1 MESARDAAS
10 PVIDESK
17 VKKVIQDYPYKQI
30 RAIYDEATIRVYQ
43 AYSDLIADSALENGI
58 FVSPPFK
65 LERMTWI
72 KPSFLWMMYRAGWG
86 FKDSGQKRILAV
98 DITHDGFAWALK
110 NSCPSHPEPGMSQD
124 EWNQIKKN
132 SPVRIQWDP
141 ERDLHLQPLSYRSI
155 QIGLSK
161 EAVRYYISQW
171 IVCITDIT
179 PLAHEI
185 YNHIKDGDLS
195 TAQQLLPKETPYTR
209 NIPQEDDRLLY

>member
-1 MESARDAAS
+1 M
-10 PVIDESK
+10 
-17 VKKVIQDYPYKQI
+17 IQDYPYKQI
-30 RAIYDEATIRVYQ
+30 RAVYDEATIRVYQ
-43 AYSDLIADSALENGI
+43 AYSDLIADSALKNGT

-65 LERMTWI
+65 FERMTWI
-72 KPSFLWMMYRAGWG
+72 KPSFRWMMYRAGWG
-86 FKDSGQKRILAV
+86 YKDSGQKRILAI
-98 DITHDGFAWALK
+98 DITHDGFAWALA
-110 NSCPSHPEPGMSQD
+110 NSSPSRPEPGMSQD

-161 EAVRYYISQW
+161 EAVKYYISQW

-185 YNHIKDGDLS
+185 YALIKNGDVDA
-195 TAQQLLPKETPYTR
+195 AQKLLPNEIPY
-209 NIPQEDDRLLY
+209 DRILPSKVTNSLFS